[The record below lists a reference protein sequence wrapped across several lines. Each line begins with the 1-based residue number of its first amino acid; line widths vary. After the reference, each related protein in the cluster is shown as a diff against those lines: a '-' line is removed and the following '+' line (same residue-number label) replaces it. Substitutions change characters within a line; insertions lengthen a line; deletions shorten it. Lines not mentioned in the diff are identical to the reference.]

1 MLSGVIFDLGST
13 LLRFDGQWP
22 AVQARG
28 HGVLLEK
35 LLASG
40 LTLDGTAFLSRY
52 GEMTRAYYRERESEF
67 IELTTARLLRE
78 ALREFG
84 HDALPDALV
93 NEALDAMYQSTE
105 TEWSL
110 MPGAHETLEALRR
123 AGHRLGLVSNAAD
136 EANVQRL
143 VDNARL
149 RPYLDPIVVSA
160 AVGVRKPNPRVF
172 DHVLRAWGL
181 PPESVAMVGDTLGAD
196 VLGAR
201 NAGLRSIWVTMQAD
215 SPSNLAHRET
225 IVPDAVASSLSEI
238 PAIIRQWES
247 GGRAALRQ
255 LPHV

>member
-1 MLSGVIFDLGST
+1 MLTGVIFDLGST
-13 LLRFDGQWP
+13 LLRFNGQWP
-22 AVQARG
+22 AVQARS

-40 LTLDGTAFLSRY
+40 LALDGTAFLSRY
-52 GEMTRAYYRERESEF
+52 GEMTRAYYRERENEF
-67 IELTTARLLRE
+67 IEYTTAHLLRE

-84 HDALPDALV
+84 HTALSDAMVD
-93 NEALDAMYQSTE
+93 EALDAMYKSTE

-110 MPGAHETLEALRR
+110 MSGVHETLEALRR
-123 AGHRLGLVSNAAD
+123 AGHRLALISNAAD

-149 RPYLDPIVVSA
+149 RQYFDPIVVSA
-160 AVGVRKPNPRVF
+160 AVGIRKPNPRVF
-172 DHVLRAWGL
+172 DYVLRAWGV
-181 PPESVAMVGDTLGAD
+181 PPESVVMVGDTLGAD

-215 SPSNLAHRET
+215 SPGNLAHRET

-238 PAIIRQWES
+238 PAIIRRWEA
-247 GGRAALRQ
+247 GG
-255 LPHV
+255 